1 MLFARPWAAW
11 RRLQYGSV
19 FSLLIL
25 GCLYWVYVSNFYVAP
40 TCFDG
45 AQNGEE
51 TGVDCGGSCQRVC
64 MGDTRGAV
72 VKWSRSFRITDGQY
86 NAVGY
91 VENTNPNI
99 GIPQLEYTFSLFDA
113 QGLIV
118 ERSGTTFLPPNG
130 EYPIFEGPIFTNG
143 RVPTRTF
150 LELEPPLL
158 WLTVPIGREQFS
170 LVRRQLTN
178 ADISP
183 RLDATL
189 YNEEL
194 TATGEVE
201 VVATIFD
208 ANGNAL
214 TASRTIVDDFLP
226 RTEQDIVFTWP
237 EPIAKTVRSC
247 EVPTDVV
254 VAIDLSGSMNNDQAE
269 PPEPIT
275 SVLGAAQRFVGRLQE
290 RDQAALI
297 TFASEA
303 VTNQG
308 FSSPRFISGRIR
320 ELGIDPEEEQ
330 GSTNTGDAFLR
341 AAQLFNSANKNP
353 DARKVM
359 VILTDGLATAP
370 EEEPEQYAR
379 ELATA
384 LKQTD
389 VTVFAIGLGQ
399 EVNMEFVRDI
409 ASPNAAFQALSSSE
423 VDSIYQA
430 ITGAICEDGAAR
442 IDIVPKT
449 DANFPGLDQWLRDN

>member
-1 MLFARPWAAW
+1 
-11 RRLQYGSV
+11 
-19 FSLLIL
+19 
-25 GCLYWVYVSNFYVAP
+25 
-40 TCFDG
+40 
-45 AQNGEE
+45 
-51 TGVDCGGSCQRVC
+51 
-64 MGDTRGAV
+64 
-72 VKWSRSFRITDGQY
+72 
-86 NAVGY
+86 
-91 VENTNPNI
+91 
-99 GIPQLEYTFSLFDA
+99 
-113 QGLIV
+113 
-118 ERSGTTFLPPNG
+118 
-130 EYPIFEGPIFTNG
+130 
-143 RVPTRTF
+143 
-150 LELEPPLL
+150 
-158 WLTVPIGREQFS
+158 
-170 LVRRQLTN
+170 
-178 ADISP
+178 
-183 RLDATL
+183 
-189 YNEEL
+189 
-194 TATGEVE
+194 